1 MSDIKIALVT
11 DFEILKTGLK
21 EVIKKLSSA
30 SIVLDCV
37 SSDEFISKQAN
48 YLLDLVITD
57 ITLPTKNGITLATHL
72 QKEVPVLAISYS
84 DNFELFYQSIRS
96 GVQGYLLRNTSEVE
110 LIDAIKAILKGDTY
124 FSSRISKKLV
134 NKLMEDV
141 EELPAKPK
149 VKLTKREKSILT
161 LAMKGMKSKDIGE
174 SLGISI
180 RTVDKHRANI
190 MDKCKV
196 NNIVALIQFVQKHK
210 IL

>member
-21 EVIKKLSSA
+21 EVIKKLPNTSV
-30 SIVLDCV
+30 VLDCV

-57 ITLPTKNGITLATHL
+57 ITLPTKNGIVLGNHF
-72 QKEVPVLAISYS
+72 QKDFPILTISYS

-96 GVQGYLLRNTSEVE
+96 GVKGYLLRNTSEKDMM
-110 LIDAIKAILKGDTY
+110 DAIQALLKGETF

>member
-11 DFEILKTGLK
+11 DFEILKSGLK
-21 EVIKKLSSA
+21 EVVKKIPDA
-30 SIVLDCV
+30 SVVLDCV

-57 ITLPTKNGITLATHL
+57 ITLPTKNGI
-72 QKEVPVLAISYS
+72 VLGNHFQNDFPILTISYS

-96 GVQGYLLRNTSEVE
+96 GVKGYLLRNTSEKDLMDAVE
-110 LIDAIKAILKGDTY
+110 ALLKGETY

-190 MDKCKV
+190 MDKCNV

>member
-1 MSDIKIALVT
+1 MADIKIALVT
-11 DFEILKTGLK
+11 DFEILKSGLNK
-21 EVIKKLSSA
+21 IVSTIPEA
-30 SIVLDCV
+30 SVVLDCGT
-37 SSDEFISKQAN
+37 SDEFIAKQAN
-48 YLLDLVITD
+48 YMLDLVITD
-57 ITLPTKNGITLATHL
+57 ITLPSKNGIVISSYV
-72 QKEVPVLAISYS
+72 QKDIPVLVISYS

-96 GVQGYLLRNTSEVE
+96 GVKGYLLRNTTEKDFKE
-110 LIDAIKAILKGDTY
+110 ALLALLKGETY

-190 MDKCKV
+190 MEKCKV

>member
-21 EVIKKLSSA
+21 EVVKKLPNA
-30 SIVLDCV
+30 SVVLDCV
-37 SSDEFISKQAN
+37 TSDEFISKQSN
-48 YLLDLVITD
+48 YILDLIITD
-57 ITLPTKNGITLATHL
+57 ITLPTKNGIVLGNHFH
-72 QKEVPVLAISYS
+72 KETPILAISYS

-96 GVQGYLLRNTSEVE
+96 GVKGYLLRNTSEKE
-110 LIDAIKAILKGDTY
+110 LIDAIQSLLKGETY

>member
-21 EVIKKLSSA
+21 EVIKKLPNA
-30 SIVLDCV
+30 SVVLDCV
-37 SSDEFISKQAN
+37 SSDEFVSKQAN

-57 ITLPTKNGITLATHL
+57 ITLPTKNGIVLGNHL
-72 QKEVPVLAISYS
+72 NNELPILTISYS

-96 GVQGYLLRNTSEVE
+96 GVKGYLLRNTTEKD
-110 LIDAIKAILKGDTY
+110 LLDAIQALLKGETF

>member
-1 MSDIKIALVT
+1 MADLQIALVT
-11 DFEILKTGLK
+11 DFDILKIGLK
-21 EVIKKLSSA
+21 EIVA
-30 SIVLDCV
+30 SIPSHTVVLNCV
-37 SSDEFISKQAN
+37 TSDEFIKMHSN
-48 YLLDLVITD
+48 FMLDLVITD
-57 ITLPTKNGITLATHL
+57 ITLPTKNAITLSQHL
-72 QKEVPVLAISYS
+72 QKEIPVLAISYT
-84 DNFELFYQSIRS
+84 DNFELFYQSVRS
-96 GVQGYLLRNTSEVE
+96 GVKGYLLRNTSEKE
-110 LIDAIKAILKGDTY
+110 LVDAIQTIIKGNTY